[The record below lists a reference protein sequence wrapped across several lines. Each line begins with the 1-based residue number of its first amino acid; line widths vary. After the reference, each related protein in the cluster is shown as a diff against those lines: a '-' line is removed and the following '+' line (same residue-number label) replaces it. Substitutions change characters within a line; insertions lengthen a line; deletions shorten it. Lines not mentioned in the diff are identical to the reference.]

1 MVSPTPSCVNV
12 LLLAVLTARVHCCN
26 KKHICMF
33 RTPTVSFN
41 SCDLRLTKPTDIK
54 VGIFKATVLSVQRH
68 WAAHTL
74 SLVRQQCPAHTL
86 SRRSDTARLTL
97 YPKIQVKEHFL
108 NNSFVTTTLHA
119 LVGFILLPKV
129 VVSLLFI
136 CCLCGKLPSPPPC
149 LPQSSLLPL
158 LYSLDLESS
167 WLCSLLLG
175 L

>member
-1 MVSPTPSCVNV
+1 
-12 LLLAVLTARVHCCN
+12 
-26 KKHICMF
+26 MF

-54 VGIFKATVLSVQRH
+54 VGIFKATVLSVQQH

-86 SRRSDTARLTL
+86 SRRSDTAQLTL

-108 NNSFVTTTLHA
+108 NNSFVTTLHA

-136 CCLCGKLPSPPPC
+136 CCLCGKLPSTPPC
-149 LPQSSLLPL
+149 LPQSSLIPL

-167 WLCSLLLG
+167 WLGSFLLG